1 MDQNHFTTDT
11 LRKKGAH
18 LTFEERIIIQT
29 RLRDKQSYRSIA
41 REIGCCV
48 NTIRN
53 EVKRGK
59 VLCYNG
65 KVERYRAADGQS
77 TYEAHRENCGRK
89 CDAVAKGAFLD
100 YVQKRLQEHHWS
112 LDACF
117 CRALER
123 KTRCSLIRKL
133 PNKESA
139 SVIAAFIK
147 LKDGMF
153 RDCFSRVFL
162 SITTD
167 NGSEF
172 SSLSELEKLSHTRI
186 YYAHPYCSI
195 DKGTNE
201 NHNGLFRRF
210 LSKGKKIQ
218 DYPVEHISRIE
229 CWANT
234 LPRKILGYKTPEECF
249 REEMLAALTA

>member
-1 MDQNHFTTDT
+1 MPALAGHWLRENFNVARWSVRKPLYNYVT
-11 LRKKGAH
+11 LGLLGKIKSIDLPLRVKRKNARKRVRERKKKFG
-18 LTFEERIIIQT
+18 
-29 RLRDKQSYRSIA
+29 RSIDE
-41 REIGCCV
+41 RDPSVDERQDFGHWECDLV
-48 NTIRN
+48 LGSRSKD
-53 EVKRGK
+53 EVLLTL
-59 VLCYNG
+59 V
-65 KVERYRAADGQS
+65 
-77 TYEAHRENCGRK
+77 
-89 CDAVAKGAFLD
+89 
-100 YVQKRLQEHHWS
+100 
-112 LDACF
+112 
-117 CRALER
+117 ER

-139 SVIAAFIK
+139 SVIAAFRK

-153 RDCFSRVFL
+153 RGCFSRVFL

-186 YYAHPYCSI
+186 YYAHPYCSG

-210 LSKGKKIQ
+210 LPKGKKIQ
-218 DYPVEHISRIE
+218 DYPVEHISRVE

>member
-18 LTFEERIIIQT
+18 LTFEERVMIQT

-48 NTIRN
+48 NTVRN

-100 YVQKRLQEHHWS
+100 YVQKRLQEH
-112 LDACF
+112 
-117 CRALER
+117 
-123 KTRCSLIRKL
+123 SLIRKL

-139 SVIAAFIK
+139 SVIAAFRK

-153 RDCFSRVFL
+153 RDCFSECSSALRQTMAVSFL
-162 SITTD
+162 ACRS
-167 NGSEF
+167 
-172 SSLSELEKLSHTRI
+172 
-186 YYAHPYCSI
+186 
-195 DKGTNE
+195 
-201 NHNGLFRRF
+201 
-210 LSKGKKIQ
+210 
-218 DYPVEHISRIE
+218 
-229 CWANT
+229 
-234 LPRKILGYKTPEECF
+234 
-249 REEMLAALTA
+249 

>member
-1 MDQNHFTTDT
+1 MSRCTPRKIKSIDLPFARQAKNARKRVRE
-11 LRKKGAH
+11 RKKKFG
-18 LTFEERIIIQT
+18 
-29 RLRDKQSYRSIA
+29 RSIDE
-41 REIGCCV
+41 RDPSVDERQDFGHWECDLV
-48 NTIRN
+48 LGSRSKD
-53 EVKRGK
+53 EVLLTL
-59 VLCYNG
+59 V
-65 KVERYRAADGQS
+65 
-77 TYEAHRENCGRK
+77 
-89 CDAVAKGAFLD
+89 
-100 YVQKRLQEHHWS
+100 
-112 LDACF
+112 
-117 CRALER
+117 ER

-139 SVIAAFIK
+139 SVIAAFRK

-153 RDCFSRVFL
+153 RGCFSRVFL

-186 YYAHPYCSI
+186 YYAHPYCSS

-210 LSKGKKIQ
+210 LPKGKKIQ
-218 DYPVEHISRIE
+218 DYPVEHISRVE

-234 LPRKILGYKTPEECF
+234 LPRKILGYTTPEECF